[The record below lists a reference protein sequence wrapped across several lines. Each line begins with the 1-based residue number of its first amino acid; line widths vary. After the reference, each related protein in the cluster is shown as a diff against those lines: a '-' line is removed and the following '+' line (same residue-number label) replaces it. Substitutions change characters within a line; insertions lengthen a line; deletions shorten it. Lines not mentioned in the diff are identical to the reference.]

1 MLTKLIF
8 YSSPKVLDRRYE
20 GWDCLG
26 IWWLAQESMLLRD
39 GKMGRAIWVGLWP
52 ASKKRGVGSVFQPAD
67 PL

>member
-1 MLTKLIF
+1 M
-8 YSSPKVLDRRYE
+8 DRRYE